1 MTEQV
6 TTGRNRSRLAGG
18 GHLPAKVTGQ
28 DQTKL
33 PGRT

>member
-18 GHLPAKVTGQ
+18 GHLPAKVA
-28 DQTKL
+28 D
-33 PGRT
+33 GRTGLLLLHV